1 MARRGASSRGI
12 LRGRSFLREQRL
24 IPKPKQELSSPVE
37 RLVRAYD
44 LHMTEVAALAP
55 ATRQYRRRYA
65 REFLKT
71 RVVRGQLRLGNLSAT
86 DLTAGEIAAR
96 FEISKPSVSKHLSIL
111 ENAGLIAGER
121 RGQFIHYSLVRD
133 NLLNTVT
140 GYLQEVCPVS
150 RPLKRESVR
159 LAKRKA

>member
-1 MARRGASSRGI
+1 MSLDNVFEA
-12 LRGRSFLREQRL
+12 
-24 IPKPKQELSSPVE
+24 LSST
-37 RLVRAYD
+37 VRRKILAY
-44 LHMTEVAALAP
+44 
-55 ATRQYRRRYA
+55 
-65 REFLKT
+65 
-71 RVVRGQLRLGNLSAT
+71 LSAT

-111 ENAGLIAGER
+111 ENAGLSAGER

-150 RPLKRESVR
+150 RPLKRESAR